1 MIVDSV
7 SVQPDQIDSVAPTS
21 MTNRM
26 LRKGS
31 ENVLKPAMFSDMTE
45 SQTLPN
51 RSTTRCRIIFTTAI
65 RLSSLQMMK
74 LKLSPFRL
82 QNLVLG
88 LATAG
93 ILLTA
98 ASAFAQRLPGTEN
111 GEWRYLGGDAGHTRS
126 SPLNQINGDNFGDLE
141 VAWIWRTDNFGPNL
155 DYFSRSTP
163 IYVDGMLYT
172 VATPRRQVVA
182 IDPDT
187 GETLWAFREPETIRH
202 LRSPRQAYGKGVAYA
217 EVDGR
222 GVIYV
227 TSPAFFLWALDAK
240 TGRPLENWGT
250 RVPLEGFSDTG
261 TIDLIPPL
269 VSDWGR
275 WQDRSASYDAN
286 YGIPREL
293 GMVTASAP
301 PIVVNG
307 VVVVLVG
314 HQPSYG
320 QTRIENV
327 PGDIMGFDARN
338 GEFLWKFHVI
348 PRPGEVGHETWH
360 NDAWQWSGDMSSW
373 APASADP
380 ELGLVYIV
388 TNASTVQTYAGHRPG
403 DNLFGGCILALDV
416 RTGERRWHF
425 QIHRSDQW
433 NYDLPTPPMLMDLT
447 VDGQRIPALIQ
458 NTKQGLIFAFNRETG
473 EPIWPIEDRPV
484 FQTEVPGN
492 YTSPTQ
498 PYPTRPEPVDR
509 IVVDGLTEEFVV
521 DYTPELKQQALE
533 ILSHYRVGG
542 LYVPPLP
549 ENHDND
555 FYNNVGCIG
564 GGNIIPHPPVADP
577 STGLMFASHRRRC
590 FAPTFM
596 APTGGVD
603 EDDPNYAV
611 PSATGATPN
620 STPTTG
626 TTVAAWLPG
635 GFREPSDAQASF
647 VSVTGLPTIDGVP
660 LYKRMNNQL
669 SAFQMN
675 TGERSWSVPVGE
687 TPDVLTNNPH
697 LAGLEIPNTGGAGW
711 SIQMVAG
718 DLLVQ
723 TRSLSQGTGQIVP
736 DAPLQLHGRD
746 KLTGEILGSVELP
759 APGQY
764 GMMTYMHEG
773 KQYIVVQIGSVQT
786 GFPGSLVAYA
796 LP

>member
-1 MIVDSV
+1 ML
-7 SVQPDQIDSVAPTS
+7 
-21 MTNRM
+21 MTKAAR
-26 LRKGS
+26 R
-31 ENVLKPAMFSDMTE
+31 
-45 SQTLPN
+45 
-51 RSTTRCRIIFTTAI
+51 
-65 RLSSLQMMK
+65 
-74 LKLSPFRL
+74 PFRL
-82 QNLVLG
+82 RTLVLG
-88 LATAG
+88 F
-93 ILLTA
+93 
-98 ASAFAQRLPGTEN
+98 ASAILIVPATDAIAQRLPGTDN

-126 SPLNQINGDNFGDLE
+126 SPLDQINGDNFADLE
-141 VAWIWRTDNFGPNL
+141 VAWTWRSDNFGPNL

-182 IDPDT
+182 IEPAT
-187 GETLWAFREPETIRH
+187 GETIWTFREPETVRH
-202 LRSPRQAYGKGVAYA
+202 LRSPRQAYGKGVAYG
-217 EVDGR
+217 EVNGR

-227 TSPAFFLWALDAK
+227 TTPAFFLWALDAK
-240 TGRPLENWGT
+240 TGRPLEDWGT
-250 RVPLEGFSDTG
+250 SVPLTGFSDTG

-275 WQDRSASYDAN
+275 WQDRAGSYDAD

-293 GMVTASAP
+293 GMVTSSAP

-314 HQPSYG
+314 HEPSYG

-327 PGDIMGFDARN
+327 PGDIMGFDAAT
-338 GEFLWKFHVI
+338 GAFLWKFHVI
-348 PRPGEVGHETWH
+348 PRPGEVGHDTWH

-403 DNLFGGCILALDV
+403 DNLFGGCVLALDV
-416 RTGERRWHF
+416 QTGERRWHF

-433 NYDLPTPPMLMDLT
+433 NYDLPTPPMLMDVT
-447 VDGQRIPALIQ
+447 VDGQQIPALIQ

-484 FQTEVPGN
+484 IQTEVPGN

-498 PYPTRPEPVDR
+498 PYPTRPEPVDP
-509 IVVDGLTEEFVV
+509 IVLNGLTEEFVV
-521 DYTPELKQQALE
+521 DYTPELKEKALE
-533 ILSHYRVGG
+533 ILSQYRIGG

-549 ENHDND
+549 ENHDNA
-555 FYNNVGCIG
+555 FFNNVGCLG
-564 GGNIIPHPPVADP
+564 GGNVIPHPPVADP
-577 STGLMFASHRRRC
+577 STGFMYASHRRNC
-590 FAPTFM
+590 FTPPFL

-603 EDDPNYAV
+603 EDDPDYAV
-611 PSATGATPN
+611 PGAGGATPN

-626 TTVAAWLPG
+626 TTVSDWLPG
-635 GFREPSDAQASF
+635 GFRRPSDTQSAL
-647 VSVTGLPTIDGVP
+647 VSVTGLPTIDGVR
-660 LYKRMNNQL
+660 LYKPMDNQL

-675 TGERSWSVPVGE
+675 TGERVWSLPVGE
-687 TPDVLTNNPH
+687 TADVITNNPH
-697 LAGLEIPNTGGAGW
+697 LRGVEVPNAGGAGF
-711 SIQMVAG
+711 SIQMVTG

-723 TRSLSQGTGQIVP
+723 TRALSEGTRQIVP
-736 DAPLQLHGRD
+736 DAPLELHGRD

-764 GMMTYMHEG
+764 GMMTYMHQG

-786 GFPGSLVAYA
+786 DFPGSLVALA

>member
-1 MIVDSV
+1 M
-7 SVQPDQIDSVAPTS
+7 
-21 MTNRM
+21 
-26 LRKGS
+26 
-31 ENVLKPAMFSDMTE
+31 
-45 SQTLPN
+45 
-51 RSTTRCRIIFTTAI
+51 RIE
-65 RLSSLQMMK
+65 
-74 LKLSPFRL
+74 LKLSGARTWAPRL
-82 QNLVLG
+82 GSAALAVM
-88 LATAG
+88 LATAP
-93 ILLTA
+93 
-98 ASAFAQRLPGTEN
+98 AFAQRLTGTEN
-111 GEWRYLGGDAGHTRS
+111 GEWRYLGGDVGHTRS
-126 SPLNQINGDNFGDLE
+126 SPLDQINGGNFSDLE
-141 VAWIWRTDNFGPNL
+141 VAWIWRGDNFGPNI
-155 DYFSRSTP
+155 DYFNRSTP
-163 IYVDGMLYT
+163 IYVNGVLYT

-182 IDPDT
+182 IDPAT
-187 GETLWAFREPETIRH
+187 GETLWTFREPQTVRH

-227 TSPAFFLWALDAK
+227 TSPAFFLWALDAE

-250 RVPLEGFSDTG
+250 AVPLEGFPSSG
-261 TIDLIPPL
+261 GLDLIPPL

-327 PGDIMGFDARN
+327 PGDIMGFDAAT
-338 GEFLWKFHVI
+338 GAFLWKFHTI
-348 PRPGEVGHETWH
+348 PRPGEFGHETWH

-416 RTGERRWHF
+416 RTGERKWHF

-433 NYDLPTPPMLMDLT
+433 NYDLPTAPILMNLT
-447 VDGQRIPALIQ
+447 VDGEEIPALIQ

-473 EPIWPIEDRPV
+473 EPIWPIEERPV
-484 FQTEVPGN
+484 IQTEVPGN
-492 YTSPTQ
+492 YTAAMQS
-498 PYPTRPEPVDR
+498 YPTKPEPVDP
-509 IVVDGLTEEFVV
+509 IVRNGLTDEFVI

-533 ILSHYRVGG
+533 ILGHYRIGG
-542 LYVPPLP
+542 LYVPALP
-549 ENHDND
+549 ENHSNT
-555 FYNNVGCIG
+555 FYNNVGCLG

-577 STGLMFASHRRRC
+577 STGLLYASHRRSC
-590 FAPTFM
+590 GAPSFM
-596 APTGGVD
+596 RPTGGVD
-603 EDDPNYAV
+603 EDNPDYAA
-611 PSATGATPN
+611 PGAGGATPN

-635 GFREPSDAQASF
+635 GFRRPTDAQDPF
-647 VSVTGLPTIDGVP
+647 VSVTGLPTIDGLR
-660 LYKRMNNQL
+660 LYKPMDNQL

-675 TGERSWSVPVGE
+675 SGERSWSLPVGE
-687 TPDVLTNNPH
+687 TAQVIRENPR
-697 LAGLEIPNTGGAGW
+697 LAGVDIPNAGGAGW
-711 SIQMVAG
+711 SIQMVTG

-723 TRSLSQGTGQIVP
+723 TRALSEGTRQIVP
-736 DAPLQLHGRD
+736 DAPLELHGRD
-746 KLTGEILGSVELP
+746 KLTGEILGTVELP

-764 GMMTYMHEG
+764 GMMTYMHQS
-773 KQYIVVQIGSVQT
+773 KQYIVVQIGSIQT
-786 GFPGSLVAYA
+786 GFPGSLVALT